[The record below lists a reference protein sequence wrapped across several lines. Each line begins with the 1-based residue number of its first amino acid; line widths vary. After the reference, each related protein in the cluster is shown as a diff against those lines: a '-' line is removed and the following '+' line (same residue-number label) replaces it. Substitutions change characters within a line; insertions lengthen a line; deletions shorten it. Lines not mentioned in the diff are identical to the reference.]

1 MEHCLC
7 TSLGACSCVAVWQ
20 ISNITDLVPKLNT
33 TLNPVLDQVNSAI
46 TNVDSVN
53 NTIQT
58 TNISSYL
65 AQVDSSKVGR
75 MHARFAFPNVGD
87 PRKADDC
94 G

>member
-1 MEHCLC
+1 M
-7 TSLGACSCVAVWQ
+7 AVWQ

-33 TLNPVLDQVNSAI
+33 TLNPVLDQVDSAI

-65 AQVDSSKVGR
+65 AQVDSSKVGA
-75 MHARFAFPNVGD
+75 HACQIRVPKCGI
-87 PRKADDC
+87 PRGRLTIA
-94 G
+94 GSGRR